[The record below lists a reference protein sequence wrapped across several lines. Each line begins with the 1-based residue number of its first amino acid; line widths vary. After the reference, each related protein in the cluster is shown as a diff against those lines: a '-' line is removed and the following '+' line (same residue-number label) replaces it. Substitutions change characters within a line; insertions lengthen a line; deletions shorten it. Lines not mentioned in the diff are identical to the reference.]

1 MSTATDKE
9 KQKTRMKMFAL
20 LQAGVAIY
28 AAGTVCSKMA
38 SAQPVLSLPF
48 VAWLGAQVFMLFLYA
63 LIWQQ
68 AIKTIE
74 LSVAYANK
82 AIGIFWSLLWG
93 VLLFHERVNFG
104 KVAAI
109 LLVACGTVLMN
120 LSADENAS
128 PGESKRGEVPS

>member
-1 MSTATDKE
+1 MSIVTDKRE
-9 KQKTRMKMFAL
+9 KKGQVKMFVL

-38 SAQPVLSLPF
+38 SVQPVLSVPF
-48 VAWLGAQVFMLFLYA
+48 VAWLFAQVFMLFVYA

-68 AIKTIE
+68 AIKTID

-93 VLLFHERVNFG
+93 VLLFHERVNAG

-109 LLVACGTVLMN
+109 LLVVCGTVLMN
-120 LSADENAS
+120 LSS
-128 PGESKRGEVPS
+128 GETDGEEMTP